1 MKAIILTISAG
12 GGHHTATKAIDEHL
26 KTFGIETITIDAY
39 KYFNTLLSNTV
50 EKGYLIS
57 TKYIPKIYGRF
68 YRMAEKRTE
77 KETSVRMGAMGSSL
91 VFKKFAKFIQE
102 QNADVIITTHL
113 FGGELLTAMR
123 EKGMINSLLIGV
135 VTDFTVHPFWEETNL
150 DYYVTASELL
160 DYQMYKKGITKDR
173 ILPFGI
179 PIHPKFARK
188 TDKSEA
194 RERLGLLEKT
204 TVMVMAGSMGYGSV
218 YKHIMHLDSSPL
230 DFQIICVCGS
240 NKKLKK
246 QLDAYSA
253 NKNMIVYGF
262 TTNVDLLM
270 DASDYIITKPGGLSV
285 SEALAK
291 GLPLILIDPIPGQ
304 EDRNKEFLLNVGVA
318 ITATKTHPADE
329 AIYQLEKSDIRKA
342 SLDDIIKNI
351 AKPDAGKKLGE
362 FIVEN
367 IKRDR

>member
-57 TKYIPKIYGRF
+57 TKYIPKIYGRI

-77 KETSVRMGAMGSSL
+77 KETSVKMGAMGSSL

-123 EKGMINSLLIGV
+123 EKSMINSLLIGV

-160 DYQMYKKGITKDR
+160 DYQMHKKGISKDR

-179 PIHPKFARK
+179 PIHPKFAKK
-188 TDKSEA
+188 TNKSEA
-194 RERLGLLEKT
+194 RENFSSFSTSISRYL
-204 TVMVMAGSMGYGSV
+204 
-218 YKHIMHLDSSPL
+218 SSPSSYFGIL
-230 DFQIICVCGS
+230 NSDESKAYFISAFPSSPKTGETETILRSSEKII
-240 NKKLKK
+240 
-246 QLDAYSA
+246 
-253 NKNMIVYGF
+253 
-262 TTNVDLLM
+262 
-270 DASDYIITKPGGLSV
+270 
-285 SEALAK
+285 EE
-291 GLPLILIDPIPGQ
+291 IPGILTPAFSSRGRMQ
-304 EDRNKEFLLNVGVA
+304 KPTLLSDVP
-318 ITATKTHPADE
+318 TA
-329 AIYQLEKSDIRKA
+329 A
-342 SLDDIIKNI
+342 SL
-351 AKPDAGKKLGE
+351 KPCE
-362 FIVEN
+362 
-367 IKRDR
+367 